1 MQEFQEDTPRLD
13 RQQTRQIDYLLRTA
27 LEAHRQEDEWL
38 SQLRQAGVV
47 LLSIAA
53 PLALAGDISGSPKAC
68 ISAALLFA
76 LLGVLS
82 ASIRLRG
89 TVRAGRRTLQKVLQ
103 DTLAHDYLRS
113 VSSPISSN
121 ERRCGRIAEA
131 LFLLSALSLLA
142 ALCCSL
148 FS

>member
-1 MQEFQEDTPRLD
+1 MQEFQEEAPRLD
-13 RQQTRQIDYLLRTA
+13 RRKTQQIDYLLRTA
-27 LEAHRQEDEWL
+27 LDVHRQEDEWL

-89 TVRAGRRTLQKVLQ
+89 TARAGRRTLQKVLQ
-103 DTLAHDYLRS
+103 DTLAHAYQRS
-113 VSSPISSN
+113 ASSPISKA

-142 ALCCSL
+142 AVLCSL